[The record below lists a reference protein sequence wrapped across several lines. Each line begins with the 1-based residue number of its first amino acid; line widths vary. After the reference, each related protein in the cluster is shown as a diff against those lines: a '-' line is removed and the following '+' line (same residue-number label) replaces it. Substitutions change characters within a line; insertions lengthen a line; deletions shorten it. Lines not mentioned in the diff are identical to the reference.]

1 MNLVQRFSFTPN
13 LRTSKE
19 QGQANFVNPGLFLI
33 NVGADE
39 AVRQAVAGL
48 KDQGL
53 TAFRL
58 PIGQLVIYIVIAG
71 ILALWAAR
79 KPARRAAKMNILE
92 AITTE

>member
-1 MNLVQRFSFTPN
+1 MFGAVLGTAVGIFFGWAMVQ
-13 LRTSKE
+13 
-19 QGQANFVNPGLFLI
+19 A
-33 NVGADE
+33 
-39 AVRQAVAGL
+39 L